1 LPNIFDQTGE
11 MMSMEVNIRN
21 LVTVLFLDIDP
32 VGLSFSFDKFNL
44 IIYKLKTINYKQ
56 LI

>member
-1 LPNIFDQTGE
+1 
-11 MMSMEVNIRN
+11 MEVNIRN